1 MSAPAP
7 GDVLGRPGGA
17 GSDGGALSAWDD
29 YPVHQSA
36 DVLSATDPRV
46 PGWAERFYFNALR
59 PDGEI
64 VMILGGGV
72 YPARGVAE
80 CYFCRREG
88 DRQINVRTWQ
98 PLPVRDGGLPDGPFT
113 LRCDAPLSD
122 WSVAVDLPGDRF
134 AGRFSGS
141 LPPHLYRTIDV
152 PASEP
157 GGPYDLFRHFIA
169 LGRWQLD
176 EDAGL
181 AGGEELI
188 GVRDRTWG
196 IRTRRPRLHLWSV
209 LQIGDGCL
217 AFKHQEIADG
227 SVMFSEAALTRPGGE
242 VTPLEVAEHEL
253 VFDRHERQIVR
264 GRVAFDGAG
273 GPRTLEFER
282 RGGGLRLS
290 GAGYDD
296 GQGDR
301 GTSSG
306 AQRDEYDLSDPAVA
320 AQTGRGTID
329 AGVRARLEGTGGGE
343 GIGVVETAIARDHVR
358 YGPDVTPR

>member
-1 MSAPAP
+1 VSAPAP
-7 GDVLGRPGGA
+7 RDVLGRPTTA
-17 GSDGGALSAWDD
+17 GPDGGGLSAWDD
-29 YPVHQSA
+29 YPVHQRA
-36 DVLSATDPRV
+36 DVLSAIEPQA

-59 PDGEI
+59 PGGEI
-64 VMILGGGV
+64 VMIVGGGV
-72 YPARGVAE
+72 YPARGLAE
-80 CYFCRREG
+80 CYFCRLEG
-88 DRQINVRTWQ
+88 DRQVNVRTSQ
-98 PLPVRDGGLPDGPFT
+98 PLPAVDGGLPDGPFT
-113 LRCDAPLSD
+113 LRCETPLND
-122 WSVAVDLPGDRF
+122 WSVAVELPGERF

-209 LQIGDGCL
+209 LQVGEGCL
-217 AFKHQEIADG
+217 SFKHQELADG
-227 SVMFSEAALTRPGGE
+227 SVMFSEAALTGPGSE
-242 VTPLEVAEHEL
+242 VTALDIAEHDL
-253 VFDRHERQIVR
+253 VFDPHQRQIVR
-264 GRVAFDGAG
+264 GRLAFAGEG

-282 RGGGLRLS
+282 VGTGMRLS

-296 GQGDR
+296 SQGDR
-301 GTSSG
+301 GATSG
-306 AQRDEYDLSDPAVA
+306 VQRDEYDLSDPVVA
-320 AQTGRGTID
+320 ARTGRGTID
-329 AGVRARLEGTGGGE
+329 AGVRARLEGTGGGD

-358 YGPDVTPR
+358 YGADVTPG